1 MKEYVVGLAFNREA
15 DRVALIRKNRPD
27 WQAGKLNGIGGKV
40 EPGETP
46 EQALTRE
53 YREEAG
59 VIIAAHKWEQIARA
73 QDDERRIIYFRC
85 FDDAMLRVTS
95 RTDEKVGVFGV
106 LDPVIRAAG
115 LADLPLLV
123 SRGRTRVLPGILE
136 LKTLH
141 PK

>member
-1 MKEYVVGLAFNREA
+1 MKEYVVGLAFNGEA
-15 DRVALIRKNRPD
+15 DRVALIRKNRPS

-40 EPGETP
+40 EPGESAL
-46 EQALTRE
+46 QALERE
-53 YREEAG
+53 FAEETG
-59 VIIAAHKWEQIARA
+59 VTLAAHKWQQIAQA

-95 RTDEKVGVFGV
+95 RTDEIVDVFSV
-106 LDPVIRAAG
+106 LDPAIRSEG
-115 LADLPLLV
+115 LADLPVLV
-123 SRGRTRVLPGILE
+123 SRGRVRCLPSILE